1 MPLKL
6 GLVGSSLGN
15 GHPYS
20 WSAILNGYNKNLMKQ
35 CPYPSI
41 PDYLGQEVI
50 RTGSLGA
57 VVSHIWTDN
66 IYQSTEIAACSNIPN
81 VCHDLDEMLSLVD
94 GILHARDDYHEH
106 PVFLQKYI
114 SANLPCFIDKPFCL
128 NAKSASNLFAL
139 DPYNVLIFT
148 CSALL
153 FSREFESLSTDTI
166 KNISATGPKDW
177 DKYAI
182 HLIEPSLKLL
192 GNPLVIDSVKYPDNT
207 PSKSMKFFFENEKSL
222 EVTTT
227 GVPDTSFSFVI
238 DHKTIIVSDY
248 YSMFKT
254 SLEEFID
261 FVTTKNSPI
270 SRAHT
275 MQVISLLE
283 SGTK

>member
-6 GLVGSSLGN
+6 GLVGSSEGN

-20 WSAILNGYNKNLMKQ
+20 WSAILNGYDKNLMKK

-41 PDYLGQEVI
+41 PDYLGREVV
-50 RTGSLGA
+50 RAGSLGA
-57 VVSHIWTDN
+57 VVSHIWTEDFH
-66 IYQSTEIAACSNIPN
+66 QSTEIAACSNIPN
-81 VCHDLDEMLSLVD
+81 ICHDLDEMLGSVD
-94 GILHARDDYHEH
+94 GVLHARDDYREH
-106 PVFLQKYI
+106 PGFLQKYA
-114 SANLPCFIDKPFCL
+114 SAKLPCFIDKPFCL
-128 NAKSASNLFAL
+128 NSKSAMNLFAL
-139 DPYNVLIFT
+139 DPHEILIFT

-153 FSREFESLSTDTI
+153 FSREFESLPANTI
-166 KNISATGPKDW
+166 RNISATGPKDW

-192 GNPLVIDSVKYPDNT
+192 GNPLVIDAVKFPENT
-207 PSKSMKFFFENEKSL
+207 SSKSMKFFFENEKSL

-227 GVPDTSFSFVI
+227 GAPDTPFSFVI
-238 DHKTIIVSDY
+238 DHKTVTVSDY

-261 FVTTKNSPI
+261 FVTTRNNPI